1 MRKIPRSISAN
12 FNVFFLSLSL
22 VMFFSILSACDGDND
37 GNPEPDCIDISGG
50 IAPLEEF
57 EDCPAEGL
65 TMVCGSLFC
74 DFFEAGETPPNP
86 PVLQPVVFQGE
97 CERIDCSTMECT
109 IRSTDFPDDGEVI
122 GVGTFTISTFL
133 TTENLFSGSVVVEN
147 IEQFDYV
154 CNGVVL

>member
-37 GNPEPDCIDISGG
+37 GKPEPDCIDISGG

-74 DFFEAGETPPNP
+74 DFFEPGETPPNP

-109 IRSTDFPDDGEVI
+109 IRSADDGDEI
-122 GVGTFTISTFL
+122 GTGVFIISTFL
-133 TTENLFSGSVVVEN
+133 TTEDLFTGSVVIDEAD
-147 IEQFDYV
+147 QFDYV
-154 CNGVVL
+154 CNGVVF